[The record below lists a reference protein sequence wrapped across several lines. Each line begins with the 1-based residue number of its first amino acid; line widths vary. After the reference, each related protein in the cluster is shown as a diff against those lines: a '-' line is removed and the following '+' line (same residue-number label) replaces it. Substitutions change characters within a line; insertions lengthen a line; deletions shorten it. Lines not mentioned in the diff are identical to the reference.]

1 MSREAL
7 GARLPVSSLIDARSN
22 MEKKYGEEERLLRAR
37 ARARV
42 QHLDDARLISGTSDN
57 ELISR
62 VDGVLVFRFFG
73 IPRRARV

>member
-37 ARARV
+37 ARAR
-42 QHLDDARLISGTSDN
+42 ATSGPRSANFRN
-57 ELISR
+57 ER
-62 VDGVLVFRFFG
+62 
-73 IPRRARV
+73 